1 MSRRGGRRWRLVAG
15 GVVLALC
22 CTADLWLLRTVWL
35 GRDLAA
41 GQLRRGYFEPVGNG
55 IGIAMDDSVRS
66 IIIPLFFITDGG
78 DLAVPPG
85 TVGVMSLTTGTSYEL
100 APEDSALAPYVVIGR
115 AQSVP
120 PDGVA
125 DEAAAAAAQLVGART
140 LALRDGRLA
149 LVEWD
154 SSRPWREDAA
164 RLSALRE
171 ACADG
176 DAAVRATVTAA
187 PNRVEVRLGRCA
199 AADALTGIA
208 ETRLAL
214 AALGGPNWVTV
225 ARRPE
230 WIVDLR
236 IAWPMIAAVF
246 VKVAAMWWVF
256 GLPSAAAASGAL
268 GVAGIAYPV
277 PAVLTWL
284 FAAVL
289 SLAAAALRAAAMALR
304 RLPPRPRLVAALAG
318 VGVVALVVWST
329 VVPPASVVPNWH
341 SPDWDGSMACAVIGY
356 STVEDIG
363 LRGERGG
370 LRWMLDER
378 CARCRKATA
387 SLSIGGGTLGWLSD
401 TYCRTIRSFG
411 EQGQVTFLGGAN
423 DDFLSGT
430 LNWARLLIQALQ
442 NIESWRRNNRVAAKA
457 SLARVDMQQADLE
470 ELVRCARSRDAQ
482 FVFLHDFVIGDLPA
496 GRDADRATLL
506 DRRRSAV
513 EKAGGHFVD
522 LLDRFGAEAGVSW
535 FDDYVHLSLIAHD
548 RVADIACHPSP

>member
-1 MSRRGGRRWRLVAG
+1 MSQRGGRRWRLVAR
-15 GVVLALC
+15 GVVIALC
-22 CTADLWLLRTVWL
+22 CAADLWLLRTVWL

-66 IIIPLFFITDGG
+66 IILPLFFITDGG

-85 TVGVMSLTTGTSYEL
+85 MTGVLPLTTGTSYEV
-100 APEDSALAPYVVIGR
+100 ASEDSALAPYVVLGV

-125 DEAAAAAAQLVGART
+125 DRAAGDAAQLVGART
-140 LALRDGRLA
+140 LGLRDGRLA

-154 SSRPWREDAA
+154 AARPWRADAA

-171 ACADG
+171 ACAAG
-176 DAAVRATVTAA
+176 DAPVRATVTAA
-187 PNRVEVRLGRCA
+187 PNGVEVRLGSCS

-214 AALGGPNWVTV
+214 AALGGPNWATV
-225 ARRPE
+225 ARRPQ
-230 WIVDLR
+230 WIVDLQ
-236 IAWPMIAAVF
+236 IAWPMIAAVI
-246 VKVAAMWWVF
+246 VKVTAMWWVF

-268 GVAGIAYPV
+268 AVAGIAYPV

-284 FAAVL
+284 PAAVL
-289 SLAAAALRAAAMALR
+289 SLAAAALRAATMALR

-318 VGVVALVVWST
+318 VGVVALVVWSI
-329 VVPPASVVPNWH
+329 VVPPASLTPNWRA
-341 SPDWDGSMACAVIGY
+341 PDWDGSMACAVIGY

-378 CARCRKATA
+378 CAQCRKATA
-387 SLSIGGGTLGWLSD
+387 SLSIGGGTLGWMSD
-401 TYCRTIRSFG
+401 AYCRTIRSFG
-411 EQGQVTFLGGAN
+411 ERGQVTFLGGAN

-430 LNWARLLIQALQ
+430 LNWARLLVQATQ
-442 NIESWRRNNRVAAKA
+442 GIEPWRRNIVAAPKA
-457 SLARVDMQQADLE
+457 SLARVEMQQAEIE

-482 FVFLHDFVIGDLPA
+482 FVFLHDFVIGDLSA
-496 GRDADRATLL
+496 GRDHDRVTLL

-513 EKAGGHFVD
+513 EKAGGDFVD

-535 FDDYVHLSLIAHD
+535 FNDYVHLSVIAHG
-548 RVADIACHPSP
+548 RVADLACRPSP